1 MLHWDGFY
9 VACNTTKSSK
19 VEYLPFCFSS
29 SLDLWDGCQIF
40 TFHLKLQSPVLIQDS
55 VKTSSYS
62 TSCPLCVCVCVCVCV
77 CARKEIMHNPVSNK
91 GTSWT
96 STSAS
101 SLSPP
106 VCSHSSTS
114 SPTRDG
120 APSWYQWN
128 FKYHQR
134 YLMSAWYENISQHL
148 ILSPGITC
156 LCVALRIEEI

>member
-1 MLHWDGFY
+1 MQHDKKFQSWI
-9 VACNTTKSSK
+9 SSFLFFLESWF
-19 VEYLPFCFSS
+19 VGWMSDIYIP
-29 SLDLWDGCQIF
+29 
-40 TFHLKLQSPVLIQDS
+40 LKATV
-55 VKTSSYS
+55 TSSYPGLS
-62 TSCPLCVCVCVCVCV
+62 ENLLIFHKLPSVCVCVCVCV